1 MQTSSWFLGW
11 LCGGWLLALAWLA
24 GVDGPLPRH
33 ASGPIDLRI
42 DAARARADGWVTE
55 SATDEEVGQALLGL
69 VRWRLSVMGLAA
81 ESSLGDGVVRV
92 TPAKPDDEP
101 TVRSLLGSLGRCEFF
116 LIAEK
121 DEVSGDELLSF
132 FLWREEHP
140 GRPILEYDV
149 DPERPE
155 PRVAWL
161 PTRFGDEE
169 GEPMPVLLPESPESV
184 FGNADFERVFST
196 KDAGGHP
203 AIGFALRE
211 DRSDAFAAFTEG
223 AAGHHLAIVLGGTVR
238 VAPTLNAKIEGGGII
253 EGQFSEEEVEE
264 ILAVLGET
272 GSALEPEDPPASSDE
287 R

>member
-1 MQTSSWFLGW
+1 MHTSSAFLGW
-11 LCGGWLLALAWLA
+11 LLGLALLAGGA
-24 GVDGPLPRH
+24 GPLARP
-33 ASGPIDLRI
+33 ASDPIDLRI
-42 DAARARADGWVTE
+42 DAPRARADRWVTE

-69 VRWRLSVMGLAA
+69 VRWRLTVAGLES
-81 ESSLGDGVVRV
+81 ESSLGEGVVRV
-92 TPAKPDDEP
+92 TPAKPDDESA
-101 TVRSLLGSLGRCEFF
+101 VRSLLGSLGRCEFF

-121 DEVSGDELLSF
+121 DEVSADELLSF

-140 GRPILEYDV
+140 GRPFLEYDV

-161 PTRFGDEE
+161 PTRFGDKE
-169 GEPMPVLLPESPESV
+169 GEPMPVLLPESPEAV

-203 AIGFALRE
+203 AIGFVLRQ
-211 DRSDAFAAFTEG
+211 DRSDAFAAFTEA

-238 VAPTLNAKIEGGGII
+238 VAPTLSAKIEGGGII
-253 EGQFSEEEVEE
+253 EGQFSEEEVET
-264 ILAVLGET
+264 ILAVLEET
-272 GSALEPEDPPASSDE
+272 GSALEPENRPASPDE